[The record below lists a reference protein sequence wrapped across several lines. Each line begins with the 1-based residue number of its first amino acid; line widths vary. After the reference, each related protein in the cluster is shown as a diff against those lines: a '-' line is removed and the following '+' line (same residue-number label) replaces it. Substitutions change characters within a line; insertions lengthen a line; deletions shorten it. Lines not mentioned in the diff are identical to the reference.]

1 MAGCGL
7 VKVPTIHISLFRH
20 ETLASVRVV
29 RLSPLA
35 AVLQQQLGHTGD
47 HHDTWQHVCTCAVQ
61 TCALALHLSGKQP
74 TRSVRVRLVV
84 RQQRRGEVG
93 GVVAVVRRDPVQRVR
108 QLRAG
113 LVHAAGGDEGRGSA
127 GHGRGLVRHEG
138 PGHAGGGGDLLQ
150 ARREDERRPAE
161 VAAAECEGLGLDG
174 GLHRG
179 VGRDLEPGR
188 RVQTS

>member
-1 MAGCGL
+1 M
-7 VKVPTIHISLFRH
+7 RH
-20 ETLASVRVV
+20 FASVRVV

-35 AVLQQQLGHTGD
+35 AVLQQQTRVTLETITTRGD
-47 HHDTWQHVCTCAVQ
+47 TCA
-61 TCALALHLSGKQP
+61 AADSALHLSGKQP

-113 LVHAAGGDEGRGSA
+113 LVHAAGGDEGRGPA

-150 ARREDERRPAE
+150 PRREDERRPAE

-179 VGRDLEPGR
+179 VGGDLEPGR
-188 RVQTS
+188 RVQAS